1 MFATTLDGDG
11 GDDICDGEDFD
22 IGKDDFGGVNGDDDG
37 DGDGDNNDD
46 DGVHWLCVVTVNL
59 AQSLVPCPNSL
70 HPPT

>member
-1 MFATTLDGDG
+1 MFATTLDGWD
-11 GDDICDGEDFD
+11 GDDIVDGEDFD
-22 IGKDDFGGVNGDDDG
+22 IGKDDFGGGNGDGDADVDG
-37 DGDGDNNDD
+37 DGDG